1 MQLTQTH
8 TVCILIEKTRPSL
21 QEISSKT
28 RSFTSIRYYK
38 FKHSILYRKCLYRPH
53 PSQEQSLQTMSF
65 TGTIS
70 SNIIL
75 YRNHFF
81 KPCPFQDLHFFHT
94 DSFTG
99 PVFTKKLPANNIVST
114 NRKIVSPCIN
124 VDKLCHKLNET
135 LEKCKI
141 NKHFHCPLVNIFLTL
156 CTFILTFCNFL

>member
-1 MQLTQTH
+1 M
-8 TVCILIEKTRPSL
+8 
-21 QEISSKT
+21 
-28 RSFTSIRYYK
+28 
-38 FKHSILYRKCLYRPH
+38 
-53 PSQEQSLQTMSF
+53 SLQTTSF
-65 TGTIS
+65 TGTVFA
-70 SNIIL
+70 NHVL
-75 YRNHFF
+75 YRNNFF
-81 KPCPFQDLHFFHT
+81 KQNPLQEPFFQTMSVPGPHFFHT

-114 NRKIVSPCIN
+114 YRKIVSPCIN